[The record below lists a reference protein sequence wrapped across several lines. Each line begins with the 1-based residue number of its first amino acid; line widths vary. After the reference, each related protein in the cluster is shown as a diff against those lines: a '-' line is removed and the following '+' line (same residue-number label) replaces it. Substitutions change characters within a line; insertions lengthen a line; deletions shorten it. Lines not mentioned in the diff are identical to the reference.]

1 MKIEGGFTIKVTL
14 EHIRAAKPT
23 LSSSP
28 IALALREM
36 GYSDAIVTHHYA
48 YIEQNVYVLPDI
60 ASDNEI
66 RFDFLAKQGKIQG
79 ETLEELKAYEF
90 KLGAKI
96 NV

>member
-1 MKIEGGFTIKVTL
+1 MIQIKVTI

-36 GYSDAIVTHHYA
+36 GYSDATVTHRHA

-79 ETLEELKAYEF
+79 ETLEELEAYEF
-90 KLGAKI
+90 ELGEI
-96 NV
+96 NNV